1 MLLFICE
8 EVIAVEKISAIVPP
22 VNDTPYK
29 RIWAIG
35 DVHGNFTRLMSLW
48 QKLNVMDDSLAIF
61 LGDYIDRGAE
71 VAEVLKWILSQS
83 TQENFIFLRGN
94 HEQMMLDVSHGRL
107 DKLTWLFNG
116 GQSTLRGLSE
126 LKAVDENFI
135 DKILNFAES
144 LPLYHTMT
152 VGGRQYIFVHAGI
165 DSRLPLAEQK
175 PQFLLW
181 AREEFF
187 NTYDGEAVVISGHS
201 PLQAFP
207 KFGVADNPRP
217 IKLPDKN
224 VVLIDTGS
232 FIRGGKISALDILS
246 GEYWQSDSD

>member
-1 MLLFICE
+1 M
-8 EVIAVEKISAIVPP
+8 EKISAIVPP

-29 RIWAIG
+29 RILAIG
-35 DVHGNFTRLMSLW
+35 DVHGKFTKLMSLW
-48 QKLNVMDDSLAIF
+48 QKLDVTADDLVIF
-61 LGDYIDRGAE
+61 LGDYIDRGEE
-71 VAEVLKWILSQS
+71 VAEVLKWIFARRG
-83 TQENFIFLRGN
+83 QENFIFLRGN
-94 HEQMMLDVSHGRL
+94 HEQMMLDVSYGRL
-107 DKLTWLFNG
+107 DKLSWFFNG

-135 DKILNFAES
+135 DKILNFAKS
-144 LPLYHTMT
+144 LPLYHALT

-165 DSRLPLAEQK
+165 DSRIPLAEQK

-187 NTYDGEAVVISGHS
+187 NTYDGEAVVIGGHS

-232 FIRGGKISALDILS
+232 FIRGGKISAIDILS
-246 GEYWQSDSD
+246 GEYLQSDPD